1 MQQVRCSN
9 IQERHAKQQN
19 QFACTKIE
27 EIGEPG
33 ARPALFLLKLC
44 TNSLGQHLNEYQAS
58 PVLQY
63 TRTNCESEKRQV
75 IGYEIKISLHIS

>member
-1 MQQVRCSN
+1 MQQVWCFN
-9 IQERHAKQQN
+9 IQERPENQKN

-44 TNSLGQHLNEYQAS
+44 TKPLGQHLNEYQAS
-58 PVLQY
+58 LVLQY

-75 IGYEIKISLHIS
+75 IGYEIEISLHNS